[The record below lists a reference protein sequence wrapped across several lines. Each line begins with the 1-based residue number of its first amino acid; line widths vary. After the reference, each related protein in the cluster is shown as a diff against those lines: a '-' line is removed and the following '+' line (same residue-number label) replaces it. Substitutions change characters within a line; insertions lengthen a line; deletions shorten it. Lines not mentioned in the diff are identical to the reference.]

1 MQKKVFEEVEW
12 NLDAIKNV
20 LNINSINGKILKIS
34 YLPFKKILV
43 KIKDKKYIYLCKIS
57 CDPYSIKLS
66 NIETQSYK
74 IINNNKLNFIKILP
88 FKKITLNK
96 KYSITKVKYIYE
108 RKANFFEFDSFYKF
122 KNLKKTKYSLVTNYI
137 NLKINNYIH
146 LNKKISKDIFIK
158 KYKKKIINIFRLKK
172 VITSYSHGDFSKY
185 NTLKNKKKN
194 YVIDLEFFN
203 RNRNFLYDYLFWH
216 LVPVLN
222 YLYKLNNIV
231 HINIILYLIKNFIK
245 YNLLKK
251 KLYIENLELYFVLFF
266 FERIL
271 QLKTEIK
278 LKNIDELL
286 TKFHQRRNLKIIN
299 FYEKLLIYCL
309 TKCNK

>member
-1 MQKKVFEEVEW
+1 MQKKVFEEVKW
-12 NLDAIKNV
+12 NLDTIKNV

-122 KNLKKTKYSLVTNYI
+122 MNLKKTKYSLVTNYI
-137 NLKINNYIH
+137 NLKIKNYIH

-185 NTLKNKKKN
+185 NTLINKKKK

-231 HINIILYLIKNFIK
+231 HINIILYLIKKFIK

-309 TKCNK
+309 NKM